1 MARGAILHAGIT
13 RRIRASAH
21 TLDVYY
27 QPVRQ
32 VPVSPPMSGPPANL
46 LSGTRVPDTLF
57 PPTVETTRP
66 PVLGV
71 QCLWQDLQ
79 RITNQRDRIA
89 YEDVGWVEGAH
100 AYVRVLAEDVLLDPT
115 APYTDTVFEGLA
127 YVVHDNKRY
136 VRLQTDPVS
145 ASFADPFSY
154 QLWLRGA
161 WKD

>member
-1 MARGAILHAGIT
+1 MARGAILRAGIT
-13 RRIRASAH
+13 NRIRASAH

-46 LSGTRVPDTLF
+46 LSGRRVPDTLV
-57 PPTVETTRP
+57 PAALATDRP

-89 YEDVGWVEGAH
+89 FEEVGWVETAH
-100 AYVRVLAEDVLLDPT
+100 AYVRVLAADVLLDPT
-115 APYTDTVFEGLA
+115 APYTATVFDGMA
-127 YVVHDNKRY
+127 YIIHDGKRY
-136 VRLQTDPVS
+136 TRAQADPVS